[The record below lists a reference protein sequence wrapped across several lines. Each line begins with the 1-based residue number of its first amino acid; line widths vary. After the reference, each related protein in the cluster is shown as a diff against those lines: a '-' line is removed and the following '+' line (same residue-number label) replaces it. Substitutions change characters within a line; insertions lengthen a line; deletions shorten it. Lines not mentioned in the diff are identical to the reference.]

1 MAMKQSARRH
11 VEQEPDLTQDRREDL
26 RRFADLIARL
36 LDTSFQI
43 PGTGIRFGLD
53 PLLGL
58 LPGVGDALAGL
69 IGSTILVL
77 AAKLQVPRI
86 VLVRMS
92 ANMAVNA
99 IVGAVPFVGDA
110 FSVWFRSNARNA
122 ELLRRHAAA
131 ERRPSTLRDWLFVLS
146 LGTGTLLIVLGAI
159 VLVLWGISALW
170 RLISGG

>member
-1 MAMKQSARRH
+1 MKQSARRP
-11 VEQEPDLTQDRREDL
+11 VEREPDLSQDQREDL
-26 RRFADLIARL
+26 RRFADLIARI
-36 LDTSFQI
+36 LDTSFRI

-58 LPGVGDALAGL
+58 LPGAGDAVASL
-69 IGSTILVL
+69 IGSTILIL

-86 VLVRMS
+86 VLIRMS
-92 ANMAVNA
+92 SNMAINA

-110 FSVWFRSNARNA
+110 FSVWFRSNTRNA

-131 ERRPSTLRDWLFVLS
+131 ERQPSTLQDWLFVLS
-146 LGTGTLLIVLGAI
+146 LGTATLLVIIGAI

-170 RLISGG
+170 KLASGG

>member
-1 MAMKQSARRH
+1 MKQSARRH
-11 VEQEPDLTQDRREDL
+11 SEQEPDLTQDRREDL
-26 RRFADLIARL
+26 RRFADLIARI
-36 LDTSFQI
+36 LDTSFRI

-58 LPGVGDALAGL
+58 LPGAGDALAGL

-77 AAKLQVPRI
+77 AARLNVPRI

-99 IVGAVPFVGDA
+99 VAGAVPLVGDA

-122 ELLRRHAAA
+122 ELLRRHAAL
-131 ERRPSTLRDWLFVLS
+131 ERRPSTLQDWLFVLS
-146 LGTGTLLIVLGAI
+146 LGAATLLVVIGAV

-170 RLISGG
+170 RLVSGR

>member
-1 MAMKQSARRH
+1 MKQSARRP
-11 VEQEPDLTQDRREDL
+11 VEREPDLSQDQREDL
-26 RRFADLIARL
+26 RRFADLIARI

-58 LPGVGDALAGL
+58 LPGAGDAVASL
-69 IGSTILVL
+69 IGSTILIL

-92 ANMAVNA
+92 SNMAINA
-99 IVGAVPFVGDA
+99 IVGAVPLVGDA

-131 ERRPSTLRDWLFVLS
+131 ERRPSTLQDWLFVLS
-146 LGTGTLLIVLGAI
+146 LGTATLLVIIGAI

-170 RLISGG
+170 KLASGG

>member
-1 MAMKQSARRH
+1 MKQSARRP
-11 VEQEPDLTQDRREDL
+11 VEREPDLSQDQREDL
-26 RRFADLIARL
+26 RRFADLIARI
-36 LDTSFQI
+36 LDTSFRI

-58 LPGVGDALAGL
+58 LPGAGDAVASL
-69 IGSTILVL
+69 IGSTILIL

-92 ANMAVNA
+92 SNMAINA
-99 IVGAVPFVGDA
+99 IVGAVPLVGDA
-110 FSVWFRSNARNA
+110 FSVWFRSNTRNA

-131 ERRPSTLRDWLFVLS
+131 ERRPSTLQDWLFVLS
-146 LGTGTLLIVLGAI
+146 LGTATLLVIIGAI

-170 RLISGG
+170 RLASGG

>member
-1 MAMKQSARRH
+1 MKQSVRRQG
-11 VEQEPDLTQDRREDL
+11 EQEPDLTQDQREDL
-26 RRFADLIARL
+26 RRFADLIARI

-77 AAKLQVPRI
+77 AARLQVPRI

-92 ANMAVNA
+92 ANMAINA
-99 IVGAVPFVGDA
+99 VVGAVPFAGDA
-110 FSVWFRSNARNA
+110 FSVWFRSNTRNA
-122 ELLRRHAAA
+122 ELLRRHASA
-131 ERRPSTLRDWLFVLS
+131 EQRPSTLHDWLFVLS
-146 LGTGTLLIVLGAI
+146 LGVGTLLMVLGAI

-170 RLISGG
+170 KLASG

>member
-1 MAMKQSARRH
+1 
-11 VEQEPDLTQDRREDL
+11 L

-122 ELLRRHAAA
+122 ELLRWHAAP

-170 RLISGG
+170 RLISGE

>member
-1 MAMKQSARRH
+1 MKQSARRP
-11 VEQEPDLTQDRREDL
+11 VEREPDLSQDQQEDL
-26 RRFADLIARL
+26 RRFADLIARI

-58 LPGVGDALAGL
+58 LPGAGDAVASL
-69 IGSTILVL
+69 IGSTILIL

-92 ANMAVNA
+92 SNMAINA
-99 IVGAVPFVGDA
+99 IVGAVPLVGDA
-110 FSVWFRSNARNA
+110 FSVWFRSNVRNA

-131 ERRPSTLRDWLFVLS
+131 ERRPSTLQDWLFVLS
-146 LGTGTLLIVLGAI
+146 LGTATLLVIIGAI

-170 RLISGG
+170 KLASGG

>member
-1 MAMKQSARRH
+1 MKQSTRRQ
-11 VEQEPDLTQDRREDL
+11 VEQEPDLTQDQREEL
-26 RRFADLIARL
+26 RRFADLLARI
-36 LDTSFQI
+36 LDTSFHI

-99 IVGAVPFVGDA
+99 VVGAVPFVGDA
-110 FSVWFRSNARNA
+110 FSVWFRSNTRNA

-131 ERRPSTLRDWLFVLS
+131 DRRPSTLQDWLFVLS
-146 LGTGTLLIVLGAI
+146 LGAGTLLLVFGAI
-159 VLVLWGISALW
+159 VLVLWGISLLW
-170 RLISGG
+170 RLVSGG

>member
-1 MAMKQSARRH
+1 MKQSARRQ
-11 VEQEPDLTQDRREDL
+11 VEREPDLTQDQREDL
-26 RRFADLIARL
+26 RRFADLLARI

-58 LPGVGDALAGL
+58 LPGAGDAVASL
-69 IGSTILVL
+69 IGSTILIL
-77 AAKLQVPRI
+77 AAKLQVSRI

-92 ANMAVNA
+92 ANMAINA
-99 IVGAVPFVGDA
+99 IVGAVPLLGDA

-131 ERRPSTLRDWLFVLS
+131 ERKPSTLQDWLFVLS
-146 LGTGTLLIVLGAI
+146 LGTATLLVVIGAI

-170 RLISGG
+170 KLASGG

>member
-1 MAMKQSARRH
+1 MKQSARRP
-11 VEQEPDLTQDRREDL
+11 VEREPDLNQDQREDL
-26 RRFADLIARL
+26 RRFADLLARI

-69 IGSTILVL
+69 IGSTILIL

-92 ANMAVNA
+92 SNMAINA
-99 IVGAVPFVGDA
+99 IVGAVPLVGDA

-131 ERRPSTLRDWLFVLS
+131 EQQPSTLQDWLFVLS
-146 LGTGTLLIVLGAI
+146 LGAATLFVVIGVI

-170 RLISGG
+170 KLASGG

>member
-1 MAMKQSARRH
+1 MKQSARRP
-11 VEQEPDLTQDRREDL
+11 VEREPDLSQDQREDL
-26 RRFADLIARL
+26 RRFADLIARI

-58 LPGVGDALAGL
+58 LPGAGDAVASL
-69 IGSTILVL
+69 IGSTILIL

-92 ANMAVNA
+92 SNMAINA
-99 IVGAVPFVGDA
+99 IVGAVPLVGDA

-122 ELLRRHAAA
+122 ELLRRHGAA
-131 ERRPSTLRDWLFVLS
+131 ERRPSTLQDWLFVLS
-146 LGTGTLLIVLGAI
+146 LGTATLLVIIGAI

-170 RLISGG
+170 RLASGG

>member
-1 MAMKQSARRH
+1 MKQSARRP
-11 VEQEPDLTQDRREDL
+11 VEREPDLSQDQREDL
-26 RRFADLIARL
+26 RRFADLIARI

-58 LPGVGDALAGL
+58 LPGAGDAVASL
-69 IGSTILVL
+69 IGSTILIL

-92 ANMAVNA
+92 SNMAINA
-99 IVGAVPFVGDA
+99 IVGAVPLVGDA
-110 FSVWFRSNARNA
+110 FSVWFRSNTRNA

-131 ERRPSTLRDWLFVLS
+131 ERRPSTLQDWLFVLS
-146 LGTGTLLIVLGAI
+146 LGTATLLVIIGAI

-170 RLISGG
+170 KLASGG

>member
-1 MAMKQSARRH
+1 MKQSARRPA
-11 VEQEPDLTQDRREDL
+11 EQEPDLTEDQREDL
-26 RRFADLIARL
+26 RQFADLIARI

-58 LPGVGDALAGL
+58 LPGAGDAVAGL
-69 IGSTILVL
+69 IGSTILLL

-92 ANMAVNA
+92 SNMAINA
-99 IVGAVPFVGDA
+99 IVGAVPLVGDA

-131 ERRPSTLRDWLFVLS
+131 ERRPSTLQDWLFVLS
-146 LGTGTLLIVLGAI
+146 LGAATLLVIIGAI
-159 VLVLWGISALW
+159 VLVLWGVSTLW
-170 RLISGG
+170 KLASGR

>member
-1 MAMKQSARRH
+1 MKQSARR
-11 VEQEPDLTQDRREDL
+11 QSDNADPDPAQDQREDL
-26 RRFADLIARL
+26 RRVADLIARI
-36 LDTSFQI
+36 LDTSFRI

-58 LPGVGDALAGL
+58 LPGAGDALAGL
-69 IGSTILVL
+69 IGSTILLL

-99 IVGAVPFVGDA
+99 IVGAVPLVGDV

-122 ELLRRHAAA
+122 DLLRRHVTA
-131 ERRPSTLRDWLFVLS
+131 ERRPSTLQDWIFVLS
-146 LGTGTLLIVLGAI
+146 LAVTTLLVVLGAI
-159 VLVLWGISALW
+159 VLVLWGIAALW
-170 RLISGG
+170 KLASGG

>member
-1 MAMKQSARRH
+1 MKQSARRP
-11 VEQEPDLTQDRREDL
+11 VEREPDLSQDQQEDL
-26 RRFADLIARL
+26 RRFADLIARI

-58 LPGVGDALAGL
+58 LPGAGDAVASL
-69 IGSTILVL
+69 IGSTILIL

-92 ANMAVNA
+92 SNMAINA
-99 IVGAVPFVGDA
+99 IVGAVPLVGDA
-110 FSVWFRSNARNA
+110 FSVWFCSNARNA

-131 ERRPSTLRDWLFVLS
+131 ERRPSTLQDWLFVLS
-146 LGTGTLLIVLGAI
+146 LGTATLLVIIGAI

-170 RLISGG
+170 RLASGG

>member
-1 MAMKQSARRH
+1 MAMKQSTRRQ
-11 VEQEPDLTQDRREDL
+11 VEQEPDLTQDQREEL
-26 RRFADLIARL
+26 RRFADLLARI
-36 LDTSFQI
+36 LDTSFPI

-131 ERRPSTLRDWLFVLS
+131 GRRPSTLQDWLFVLS
-146 LGTGTLLIVLGAI
+146 LGAGTLLLVFGTI
-159 VLVLWGISALW
+159 VLVLWGISLLW
-170 RLISGG
+170 RLVSGG